1 MVGALGRCCSKRS
14 DFVTA
19 GLLSLSTA
27 LNPRKLWKA
36 GGGGKLDW
44 DPSVG
49 GRCSRMFGAPHGT
62 EGPPS
67 QALACLTLQQKAGQA
82 GASLTGTEW
91 EAGSAP
97 RAAL

>member
-1 MVGALGRCCSKRS
+1 MVGALARCRSKRS

-19 GLLSLSTA
+19 GLLSLSMA

-36 GGGGKLDW
+36 GGRRQAGLGPL
-44 DPSVG
+44 G

-62 EGPPS
+62 EEPPS

-82 GASLTGTEW
+82 GASLTGTER
-91 EAGSAP
+91 EAGSVP